1 MNAIK
6 EAHYNLGIAYLEAG
20 QYNRAVPE
28 FEAAIKL
35 DPNFIGAHSALCR
48 AYLEQ
53 NELENAGTAIAA
65 ALKLDANYQP
75 ALLLYG
81 TIIEAYHD
89 RGKVHLD
96 DKSYTEAVAAF
107 QKAITLDADLGDN
120 AQVDH
125 PENTHIYVH
134 LGAAYIGMKAYQQA
148 IEALQHAIAQDA
160 DLVDA
165 HYNLGY
171 AYVEQGTHDQAIP
184 HLERAIAIAPH
195 LKRAHYNLA
204 RAYRESGNLEAAT
217 NAVTETLRLDPNYQR
232 AHELADTIK
241 QAHYNRGV
249 THLNDERYSEAV
261 TAFQNAITLD
271 SDFAAAHYNLGLAY
285 LKMEAYPRAVSSLEK
300 TIALE
305 PNHTAA
311 YHALALSYLGQQE
324 LGKARDAA
332 REALKIDANYQPARS
347 LLEAIDP
354 SFIPMPSPSTTEVQN
369 VTPPEP
375 EPEPSVSSQP
385 DAKSSHET
393 HHELGI
399 AYLDAKMHT
408 EAITEFK
415 KAIDIDPDFVAAHIS
430 LGTVYLEIGQLDDAE
445 NAAKVALRIDADS
458 ESARQLL
465 DDIEQV
471 RPVRPEPEPTKQT
484 PTSTNTPDAK
494 QDLERG
500 LVFLNSRQYT
510 QAAAAFKRVLKADP
524 SSIEAHFGL
533 GQAYLEIGA
542 FDDAKAAADTVLRL
556 NPNHQK
562 ARELIQIIKFASN
575 IERNQKIRKKVLSY
589 AVILGIIVVAIF
601 GAVRLNLIP
610 WFTPPAP
617 PNLSIAASLEEPSG
631 NGFLDAGETAR
642 LKFIIRNNGGTA
654 RNIQIRF
661 EPSSIAGLRFKK
673 PEPIPKVSANSDE
686 TIRVPI
692 TADKNIQG
700 RSQALQIQLLGK
712 AGSFGKVEPL
722 VTKDFSFKIVSGL
735 QKPTSQRRK

>member
-20 QYNRAVPE
+20 QYSRAVPE
-28 FEAAIKL
+28 FEAAVKL

-53 NELENAGTAIAA
+53 NELESAGTAVAA

-81 TIIEAYHD
+81 TIIEAYYD
-89 RGKVHLD
+89 RGKAHLAD
-96 DKSYTEAVAAF
+96 REYTEAVAAF

-120 AQVDH
+120 SQVDR

-134 LGAAYIGMKAYQQA
+134 LGAAYIGMKAHQQA
-148 IEALQHAIAQDA
+148 IEALQHAIAQDP

-171 AYVEQGTHDQAIP
+171 AYVEQGTYDQAIP

-217 NAVTETLRLDPNYQR
+217 NAITETLRLDPNYQR

-241 QAHYNRGV
+241 QEHYNRGI
-249 THLNDERYSEAV
+249 TYLNDERYSEAS
-261 TAFQNAITLD
+261 TALQNAITLD
-271 SDFAAAHYNLGLAY
+271 SDFATAHYNLGLVY
-285 LKMEAYPRAVSSLEK
+285 LKMETYPRAVSSLEK
-300 TIALE
+300 TITLD
-305 PNHTAA
+305 PNHKAA
-311 YHALALSYLGQQE
+311 HHALALSYLGQQE

-332 REALKIDANYQPARS
+332 REALKIDATYQPAHS

-354 SFIPMPSPSTTEVQN
+354 SFK
-369 VTPPEP
+369 PPETP
-375 EPEPSVSSQP
+375 DTTQPDPRQSIDAQP
-385 DAKSSHET
+385 DAKS
-393 HHELGI
+393 
-399 AYLDAKMHT
+399 
-408 EAITEFK
+408 
-415 KAIDIDPDFVAAHIS
+415 
-430 LGTVYLEIGQLDDAE
+430 
-445 NAAKVALRIDADS
+445 
-458 ESARQLL
+458 RQ
-465 DDIEQV
+465 
-471 RPVRPEPEPTKQT
+471 QT
-484 PTSTNTPDAK
+484 PTPTDRPDVK
-494 QDLERG
+494 QDLESG
-500 LVFLNSRQYT
+500 LVFLSSRQYD
-510 QAAAAFKRVLKADP
+510 QAVAAFKRVIKADA

-533 GQAYLEIGA
+533 GQAYLEVGA
-542 FDDAKAAADTVLRL
+542 FDDAKAAADTVLML

-562 ARELIQIIKFASN
+562 ARELIQVIKFASN
-575 IERNQKIRKKVLSY
+575 IERNKEIRKKALPYVVIL
-589 AVILGIIVVAIF
+589 AVIVVGIFAAFRLGF
-601 GAVRLNLIP
+601 LNSGLLP
-610 WFTPPAP
+610 WSNKPLH
-617 PNLSIAASLEEPSG
+617 LSIAEVALEEPSG

-673 PEPIPKVSANSDE
+673 PKPISKVSANSDE
-686 TIRVPI
+686 TIRITI

-700 RSQALQIQLLGK
+700 RDQALQIQVFRENSTKL
-712 AGSFGKVEPL
+712 A
-722 VTKDFSFKIVSGL
+722 TKDFSFKIISAL
-735 QKPTSQRRK
+735 

>member
-20 QYNRAVPE
+20 QYSRAVPE
-28 FEAAIKL
+28 FEAAVKL

-53 NELENAGTAIAA
+53 DELESAGTSVAA

-89 RGKVHLD
+89 RGKAHLAD
-96 DKSYTEAVAAF
+96 REYTEAVAAF
-107 QKAITLDADLGDN
+107 QKAITLDADLGDTS
-120 AQVDH
+120 QVDR

-134 LGAAYIGMKAYQQA
+134 LGAAYIGMKAHQKA

-171 AYVEQGTHDQAIP
+171 AYVEQETYDQAIP

-204 RAYRESGNLEAAT
+204 RAYRASGNLEAAT
-217 NAVTETLRLDPNYQR
+217 NAITETLRLDPNYQR
-232 AHELADTIK
+232 AYELADTIK
-241 QAHYNRGV
+241 QEHYNRGI
-249 THLNDERYSEAV
+249 TYLNDERYSEAA
-261 TAFQNAITLD
+261 TALQNAITLD
-271 SDFAAAHYNLGLAY
+271 SDFATAHYNLGVAY
-285 LKMEAYPRAVSSLEK
+285 LKMETYPRAVSSLEK
-300 TIALE
+300 TIALD
-305 PNHTAA
+305 PNHKAA
-311 YHALALSYLGQQE
+311 HHALALSYLGQQE

-332 REALKIDANYQPARS
+332 REVLKIDANYQPARS

-354 SFIPMPSPSTTEVQN
+354 SY
-369 VTPPEP
+369 TPLPI
-375 EPEPSVSSQP
+375 PSVSETQDTTPLASEHPVDPQT
-385 DAKSSHET
+385 DAKSRQEMHY
-393 HHELGI
+393 ELGT
-399 AYLDAKMHT
+399 AYLDSQMSA
-408 EAITEFK
+408 EAIAEFQ
-415 KAIDIDPDFVAAHIS
+415 KAIDIDPDFAAAHLS
-430 LGTVYLEIGQLDDAE
+430 LGTTYLEMGQLDDAE
-445 NAAKVALRIDADS
+445 TAAKTALEIDADS
-458 ESARQLL
+458 EPARQLL
-465 DDIEQV
+465 EDIQQA
-471 RPVRPEPEPTKQT
+471 RPVPPEPEPTEPT
-484 PTSTNTPDAK
+484 PTPTDPPDTK

-500 LVFLNSRQYT
+500 LVFLNSRQYD
-510 QAAAAFKRVLKADP
+510 QAAAAFKRVIKADA

-542 FDDAKAAADTVLRL
+542 FNDAKAAADTVLML

-562 ARELIQIIKFASN
+562 ARELIQVIKFASN
-575 IERNQKIRKKVLSY
+575 IERNKKIRKKVLPY
-589 AVILGIIVVAIF
+589 AVILGIIAVGIF
-601 GAVRLNLIP
+601 AAFRLGVLNSGLLP
-610 WFTPPAP
+610 WSNKPLH
-617 PNLSIAASLEEPSG
+617 LSIGEVALEEPSG

-686 TIRVPI
+686 TIRIPI
-692 TADKNIQG
+692 TANKNIQG
-700 RSQALQIQLLGK
+700 RNQALQIQVFQKNSTKLT
-712 AGSFGKVEPL
+712 
-722 VTKDFSFKIVSGL
+722 TKDFSFKIISAL
-735 QKPTSQRRK
+735 